1 MENIYKKIMIN
12 KSEPLFDNKISNENH
27 KIFYKYSSHK
37 YYKYIYE
44 LLDTLCKKSR
54 YENYT
59 LIFHLSLYY
68 ILKILYNCENT
79 AYLNNLDLIVL
90 NSFSLGIKSTILQK
104 DFPSINRLKKI
115 YEEKYINYKNE
126 EICEGEIICLKL
138 LNYNINILTAYEY
151 VIYLTENDTKLREL
165 SLVNLE
171 FMMVNNLK
179 QFIYI
184 SSLDLANDC
193 IKRIKQRIMVRE
205 PKIIKKK
212 IISSNGF
219 NCSPI
224 IKKYLSTDKLVN
236 SSSTSDY
243 HKISQ
248 INNDELKI
256 KIKKISNININK
268 PKFTLINPKKSSIML
283 NNISLKTT
291 EDKIYHKKNCTIN
304 INNNIHPSSSTSLI
318 TESNLM
324 KNNNDDKKDLFY
336 IKLNKITGNKY
347 IYKNNTST
355 GNYFKI
361 KKPNDINKKKI
372 YLNNNKIKYIRN
384 HYEQFDQAI
393 NLNNTQYLKKNN
405 GYKEYNIL
413 KENDSYYINL
423 YNQRKDSS
431 DENHINNKI
440 LNEESNN
447 KNSFYNSFMK
457 GIKSGIET
465 KNINLGSLTKSI
477 NNSNFLRYNMSIKN
491 NEKHEKLNSSGN
503 YFNNTNSSL
512 DRNFFSNRSLENYYI
527 HW

>member
-1 MENIYKKIMIN
+1 MENVYKKIMIN
-12 KSEPLFDNKISNENH
+12 KSEPLFDDKISNDNH
-27 KIFYKYSSHK
+27 KIFYKYTSNK

-44 LLDTLCKKSR
+44 LLDTLCKKSP

-151 VIYLTENDTKLREL
+151 VIYLTENDSKLREL

-193 IKRIKQRIMVRE
+193 IKRIKERIIVRE

-224 IKKYLSTDKLVN
+224 VKKFSSTDKLVN

-243 HKISQ
+243 RKISQ

-268 PKFTLINPKKSSIML
+268 PKFTLINTKKSPIML
-283 NNISLKTT
+283 NNISHKAS
-291 EDKIYHKKNCTIN
+291 EDKIYHKKNCTIY
-304 INNNIHPSSSTSLI
+304 INNNMHPSSSTSLI

-324 KNNNDDKKDLFY
+324 KNNNDDKKELFCV
-336 IKLNKITGNKY
+336 KLNKITGNKY
-347 IYKNNTST
+347 IYKI
-355 GNYFKI
+355 KI
-361 KKPNDINKKKI
+361 VMEINLKLKKKMI
-372 YLNNNKIKYIRN
+372 KIRKKKY
-384 HYEQFDQAI
+384 
-393 NLNNTQYLKKNN
+393 
-405 GYKEYNIL
+405 
-413 KENDSYYINL
+413 
-423 YNQRKDSS
+423 
-431 DENHINNKI
+431 
-440 LNEESNN
+440 
-447 KNSFYNSFMK
+447 
-457 GIKSGIET
+457 
-465 KNINLGSLTKSI
+465 
-477 NNSNFLRYNMSIKN
+477 
-491 NEKHEKLNSSGN
+491 
-503 YFNNTNSSL
+503 
-512 DRNFFSNRSLENYYI
+512 
-527 HW
+527 

>member
-1 MENIYKKIMIN
+1 
-12 KSEPLFDNKISNENH
+12 
-27 KIFYKYSSHK
+27 
-37 YYKYIYE
+37 
-44 LLDTLCKKSR
+44 
-54 YENYT
+54 
-59 LIFHLSLYY
+59 
-68 ILKILYNCENT
+68 
-79 AYLNNLDLIVL
+79 
-90 NSFSLGIKSTILQK
+90 
-104 DFPSINRLKKI
+104 
-115 YEEKYINYKNE
+115 
-126 EICEGEIICLKL
+126 
-138 LNYNINILTAYEY
+138 
-151 VIYLTENDTKLREL
+151 
-165 SLVNLE
+165 
-171 FMMVNNLK
+171 MMVNNLK

-193 IKRIKQRIMVRE
+193 IKRIKERIIIRE

-212 IISSNGF
+212 IISWNGF
-219 NCSPI
+219 NFSPI
-224 IKKYLSTDKLVN
+224 MKKYSSTDKLVN

-243 HKISQ
+243 RKISQ

-256 KIKKISNININK
+256 KIKKISNIHINR
-268 PKFTLINPKKSSIML
+268 PKFTLMNTKKSSIML
-283 NNISLKTT
+283 NNINLKAS
-291 EDKIYHKKNCTIN
+291 EDNIYQKKNCTIN

-324 KNNNDDKKDLFY
+324 KNNNDDKKELFY
-336 IKLNKITGNKY
+336 VKLNKITGNKY

-361 KKPNDINKKKI
+361 KKSNDTNKKKI

-384 HYEQFDQAI
+384 HYELFDQAI

-405 GYKEYNIL
+405 GYKECNIL
-413 KENDSYYINL
+413 KENDSCYINL

-431 DENHINNKI
+431 AENHINNKV

-447 KNSFYNSFMK
+447 KKSFYNSFMK

-465 KNINLGSLTKSI
+465 KNINLSSLTKSI

-491 NEKHEKLNSSGN
+491 NEKHEKLNSGSN